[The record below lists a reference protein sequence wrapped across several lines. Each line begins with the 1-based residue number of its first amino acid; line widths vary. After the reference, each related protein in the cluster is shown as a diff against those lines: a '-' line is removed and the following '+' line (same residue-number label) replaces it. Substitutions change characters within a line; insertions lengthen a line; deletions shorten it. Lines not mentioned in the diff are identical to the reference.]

1 MRWWRDERRKSVTRR
16 DKYLDRPI
24 FLSINFN
31 NQSMGSLVVSSSDFH
46 CCCPPPPPL
55 PWYYQSDWYDTSVHS
70 EPSGIEIHWTN
81 QSRRETVRSRPP
93 GKDRWKREL
102 ASKPSTG
109 LILLNGMIVIFVPT
123 WIHHIDWNNSSCC
136 THLTLLVWHGNSYC
150 SCRLR
155 TTNLIASVS
164 KLVCQDTSIQS
175 LEGLSLIVYGF
186 RFCRKHTI
194 STRPVIR

>member
-1 MRWWRDERRKSVTRR
+1 MT
-16 DKYLDRPI
+16 
-24 FLSINFN
+24 
-31 NQSMGSLVVSSSDFH
+31 
-46 CCCPPPPPL
+46 L
-55 PWYYQSDWYDTSVHS
+55 PWYHQIKIVTFSFHSFTLETQALKSIEPIRAVVKLWGPAHQERTDDT
-70 EPSGIEIHWTN
+70 EE
-81 QSRRETVRSRPP
+81 
-93 GKDRWKREL
+93 

-123 WIHHIDWNNSSCC
+123 WINHIDWNISCC

-175 LEGLSLIVYGF
+175 LEGLSLIVYGV